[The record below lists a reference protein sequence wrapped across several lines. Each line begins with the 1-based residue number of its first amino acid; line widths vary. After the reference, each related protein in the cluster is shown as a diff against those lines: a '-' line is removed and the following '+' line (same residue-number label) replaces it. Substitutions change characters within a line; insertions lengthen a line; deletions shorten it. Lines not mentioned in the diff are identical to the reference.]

1 MKRVMLGLSAMA
13 FATTLIIGQTASAGM
28 IERACVKSD
37 RKAAN
42 RSTCNCVQKV
52 ANVKLSRSDQKLA
65 AKFFKDPHMAQE
77 VRQSD
82 RASHETFW
90 LRYKEFGEVA
100 ARHCSTS

>member
-1 MKRVMLGLSAMA
+1 MKLTSLTIAVALISAPAFSGGL
-13 FATTLIIGQTASAGM
+13 

-42 RSTCNCVQKV
+42 RVTCNCVQKV

-82 RASHETFW
+82 RAGHERFW
-90 LRYKEFGEVA
+90 LRYKEFGELA
-100 ARHCSTS
+100 AQHCSNA